1 MPRRPR
7 PLDPDDGPLQA
18 FAHELRC
25 LRQAAGN
32 PTYRALAATAGFS
45 ATTLSDAAGGVRRP
59 TLDVTLAYVGACSG
73 DVELWEKHWYALD
86 RRLAGSTGADARVRP
101 SGVQAALTVS
111 EVIEP
116 TQADAGTRAPMVD
129 AFRKQGFEPEPV
141 DTEEPG
147 APHPRPWYS
156 RAWLPV
162 MAVALVLVLVLVLT
176 DLLVGL
182 ERGSGDTHTGS
193 GSGCPAGPAGG
204 TAFQGTTYSG
214 STRVRSSATRSAPV
228 IDQIPPGCRVQF
240 VGFCIGDA
248 ETDETAGT
256 PDVRWFKLGSGGMVS
271 SAVVHGNPP
280 WGLRPDRCPGEF
292 PAPSS
297 ISLAVA
303 PRPSDPEAVE
313 LRASGS
319 YLGIVGFAGYFSD
332 SGQTV
337 PVPRWHQLGLIGV
350 GVGVDGFVFPWRI
363 AKPTA
368 DQGPI
373 QLVAVACLGGDG
385 PTDVLDALTLPPA
398 APTRTRPLSLG
409 EDDRSTAART
419 ACRYP
424 V

>member
-7 PLDPDDGPLQA
+7 PLNPDDGPLQA
-18 FAHELRC
+18 FAYELRC

-32 PTYRALAATAGFS
+32 PTYRALAVTAGFS

-86 RRLAGSTGADARVRP
+86 RRLAGSTGTDTRVRP
-101 SGVQAALTVS
+101 SSGQAALTVS

-116 TQADAGTRAPMVD
+116 TQADAENHAPVAD
-129 AFRKQGFEPEPV
+129 AFQKPGFEPESV
-141 DTEEPG
+141 DGDEPG
-147 APHPRPWYS
+147 APHRRPWRS
-156 RAWLPV
+156 RLPV
-162 MAVALVLVLVLVLT
+162 MAVALALVLT
-176 DLLVGL
+176 GLLVGL
-182 ERGSGDTHTGS
+182 KRGSGDTETVS
-193 GSGCPAGPAGG
+193 GPGCPVGPAGG
-204 TAFQGTTYSG
+204 ALFQGTTYAG
-214 STRVRSSATRSAPV
+214 STRVRSSASRSAPV
-228 IDQIPPGCRVQF
+228 TDEIPPGCTVQF

-248 ETDETAGT
+248 ETDLTAGT
-256 PDVRWFKLGSGGMVS
+256 PDARWFKLGSGGMVPS
-271 SAVVHGNPP
+271 GMVHGNPP
-280 WGLRPDRCPGEF
+280 WESRPDRCPGEF

-297 ISLAVA
+297 ISLVAA

-332 SGQTV
+332 SGQAV

-350 GVGVDGFVFPWRI
+350 GVDGFVLPWRI

-398 APTRTRPLSLG
+398 DPTRTRPLSLG
-409 EDDRSTAART
+409 EGERSAAART

-424 V
+424 A

>member
-1 MPRRPR
+1 MPPRPR

-18 FAHELRC
+18 FAYELRC

-32 PTYRALAATAGFS
+32 PSYRALAGTAGFS

-73 DVELWEKHWYALD
+73 DVKLWEKRWYALD
-86 RRLAGSTGADARVRP
+86 RRLAGSTGADARVRQ
-101 SGVQAALTVS
+101 SSVQAALTVS

-116 TQADAGTRAPMVD
+116 TEADAENRAPVVD
-129 AFRKQGFEPEPV
+129 AFQKQDFEPEPV
-141 DTEEPG
+141 DGEEPG
-147 APHPRPWYS
+147 VPHRRLWRS
-156 RAWLPV
+156 RAWLPA
-162 MAVALVLVLVLVLT
+162 MAVALVLVLT
-176 DLLVGL
+176 GLLVGL
-182 ERGSGDTHTGS
+182 KRGSGDTQTVS
-193 GSGCPAGPAGG
+193 GAGCPVGPAGG
-204 TAFQGTTYSG
+204 TTFQGLTYSG
-214 STRVRSSATRSAPV
+214 STRVRSSASRSAPV
-228 IDQIPPGCRVQF
+228 IDQIPPGCTVQF

-248 ETDETAGT
+248 EQDVTAGT
-256 PDVRWFKLGSGGMVS
+256 PDVRWFKLASGGMVS

-280 WGLRPDRCPGEF
+280 WELRPDRCPGEF

-297 ISLAVA
+297 ISLVVA

-319 YLGIVGFAGYFSD
+319 YLGVVGFAGYFSD
-332 SGQTV
+332 SGQAV

-350 GVGVDGFVFPWRI
+350 GVDGFVLPWRI

-385 PTDVLDALTLPPA
+385 PTDVLDALTVPPA
-398 APTRTRPLSLG
+398 TPTQARPLSLG
-409 EDDRSTAART
+409 EGDRSTAART

-424 V
+424 A

>member
-7 PLDPDDGPLQA
+7 PIDPDDGPLQA
-18 FAHELRC
+18 FAYELRC

-32 PTYRALAATAGFS
+32 PTYRALAAIAGFS

-59 TLDVTLAYVGACSG
+59 TLDVTLAYVGACGG
-73 DVELWEKHWYALD
+73 DVKLWEKRWYALD
-86 RRLAGSTGADARVRP
+86 RRLAGSTGAEVQVRALSVP
-101 SGVQAALTVS
+101 SALTVS

-116 TQADAGTRAPMVD
+116 TQADADSRALVVE
-129 AFRKQGFEPEPV
+129 AFQGRSFEPGPV
-141 DTEEPG
+141 DGEEPG
-147 APHPRPWYS
+147 APHQRLWRS

-162 MAVALVLVLVLVLT
+162 MAVALALALT
-176 DLLVGL
+176 GLLVGL
-182 ERGSGDTHTGS
+182 KRESGDTPTAQP
-193 GSGCPAGPAGG
+193 GCPVGPAGG
-204 TAFQGTTYSG
+204 TTFQGMTYSG

-228 IDQIPPGCRVQF
+228 VDQIPSGCRLQF
-240 VGFCIGDA
+240 VGFCIGDV
-248 ETDETAGT
+248 EVDVTAGT
-256 PDVRWFKLGSGGMVS
+256 PDVRWFKLGNGGMVS

-280 WGLRPDRCPGEF
+280 WGLKPDRCPGEF

-297 ISLAVA
+297 ISLAVT

-313 LRASGS
+313 LRASGT
-319 YLGIVGFAGYFSD
+319 YLGVVGFAGYFSD
-332 SGQTV
+332 SGQAV
-337 PVPRWHQLGLIGV
+337 PVARWHQLGLIGV
-350 GVGVDGFVFPWRI
+350 GVDGFVLPWRI

-385 PTDVLDALTLPPA
+385 PTDVLDALTLAPA
-398 APTRTRPLSLG
+398 TPTQPRPLSLG
-409 EDDRSTAART
+409 DADRSTAART

>member
-1 MPRRPR
+1 MPPRPR

-18 FAHELRC
+18 FAYELRC

-32 PTYRALAATAGFS
+32 PTYRALAGTAGFS

-59 TLDVTLAYVGACSG
+59 TLDVTLAYVGACGG
-73 DVELWEKHWYALD
+73 DVKLWEKRWYALD
-86 RRLAGSTGADARVRP
+86 RRLAGSAGADVRARQ

-116 TQADAGTRAPMVD
+116 TEADAENHAPVVD
-129 AFRKQGFEPEPV
+129 TFRKPGFEPEPV
-141 DTEEPG
+141 DGEEPG
-147 APHPRPWYS
+147 APHRRLWRS
-156 RAWLPV
+156 RAWLPA
-162 MAVALVLVLVLVLT
+162 MAVALVLVLT
-176 DLLVGL
+176 GLLVGL
-182 ERGSGDTHTGS
+182 KRGSGDTHTVS
-193 GSGCPAGPAGG
+193 GSGCPAAPAGG
-204 TAFQGTTYSG
+204 TTFQGLTYSG
-214 STRVRSSATRSAPV
+214 STRVRSSASRSAPV
-228 IDQIPPGCRVQF
+228 IDQIPPGCTVQF

-248 ETDETAGT
+248 ELDVTGGT
-256 PDVRWFKLGSGGMVS
+256 PDVRWFKLGSGGLVS

-280 WGLRPDRCPGEF
+280 WELRPDRCPGEF

-303 PRPSDPEAVE
+303 PRPADPETVE

-332 SGQTV
+332 SGQAV

-350 GVGVDGFVFPWRI
+350 GADGFVLPWRI

-368 DQGPI
+368 DQSPI

-398 APTRTRPLSLG
+398 TPTQARPLSLG
-409 EDDRSTAART
+409 EGDRSTAERT

-424 V
+424 S

>member
-7 PLDPDDGPLQA
+7 PLNPDDGPLQA
-18 FAHELRC
+18 FAYELRC
-25 LRQAAGN
+25 LREAAGN

-73 DVELWEKHWYALD
+73 DVKLWERHWYALD
-86 RRLAGSTGADARVRP
+86 RRLAASTGTDARVRP
-101 SGVQAALTVS
+101 SSVQAALTVS
-111 EVIEP
+111 EVVEP
-116 TQADAGTRAPMVD
+116 TQAGAEKRAPVVD
-129 AFRKQGFEPEPV
+129 AFQKQSFEPEPV
-141 DTEEPG
+141 DGEEPG
-147 APHPRPWYS
+147 APHRRLWRS

-162 MAVALVLVLVLVLT
+162 MAVALALVLT
-176 DLLVGL
+176 GLLVGL
-182 ERGSGDTHTGS
+182 KRGSGDTHTVY
-193 GSGCPAGPAGG
+193 GSGCPVGPAGG
-204 TAFQGTTYSG
+204 NTFQGMTYSG

-240 VGFCIGDA
+240 VGFCIGDV
-248 ETDETAGT
+248 EVDVTAGT
-256 PDVRWFKLGSGGMVS
+256 PDVRWFKLGSGGVVS

-280 WGLRPDRCPGEF
+280 WELRPDRCPGEF

-303 PRPSDPEAVE
+303 PQPSDPKAVE

-319 YLGIVGFAGYFSD
+319 HLGIVGFAGYFSD
-332 SGQTV
+332 SGQAV
-337 PVPRWHQLGLIGV
+337 PVPSWHQLGLIGV
-350 GVGVDGFVFPWRI
+350 GVDGFVLPWRI

-398 APTRTRPLSLG
+398 DPTQARPLSLG
-409 EDDRSTAART
+409 ESDRSTAART

-424 V
+424 A